1 MGPRFPENGFTKI
14 QMMSFFSPN
23 LLSCTKRHMFWAGKK
38 KNRID
43 GRCQAAWGDS
53 ETERQ
58 KRIFPSCD
66 MVACSFFALSLFREN
81 EGLYVTRPAVQM
93 SYGSLGKK
101 VSLNTTKIPCQKN
114 ILHPSE
120 WGTSGVLCLTA
131 CIKKDGLMMHKAFFL
146 TLSIL
151 SLAGRCWALA
161 TELGAVPAALIHRHS
176 KEDLDRGI
184 STDRNQCFACWLSC

>member
-14 QMMSFFSPN
+14 QMMSFFFTQSS
-23 LLSCTKRHMFWAGKK
+23 LMHKEAYVLSWKK

-101 VSLNTTKIPCQKN
+101 VSLNTTKIPCQKK
-114 ILHPSE
+114 HPAS
-120 WGTSGVLCLTA
+120 
-131 CIKKDGLMMHKAFFL
+131 
-146 TLSIL
+146 
-151 SLAGRCWALA
+151 
-161 TELGAVPAALIHRHS
+161 
-176 KEDLDRGI
+176 
-184 STDRNQCFACWLSC
+184 Q

>member
-1 MGPRFPENGFTKI
+1 MHKEAYV
-14 QMMSFFSPN
+14 
-23 LLSCTKRHMFWAGKK
+23 LSWKK

-43 GRCQAAWGDS
+43 GRCQATWGDS
-53 ETERQ
+53 ETECQ
-58 KRIFPSCD
+58 NRIFPSCD

-81 EGLYVTRPAVQM
+81 EGLYVTCPAVQM

-101 VSLNTTKIPCQKN
+101 VSLNMTKIPCQKN

-120 WGTSGVLCLTA
+120 WGTTGVSWLTS

-151 SLAGRCWALA
+151 SLAGRCCSHGHWPLSW
-161 TELGAVPAALIHRHS
+161 ELLRQLWFTGTAKRSLMGESALI
-176 KEDLDRGI
+176 GI
-184 STDRNQCFACWLSC
+184 NALYADFHVN